1 MNNQQTYNPIANRQS
16 LIAGYTPYISRNISN
31 YGILVYLA
39 ALMGCTLLYISHI
52 MLWYWWL
59 FGLVE
64 VLGFFYFANHLTKQW
79 AGFRP
84 KVFEKNI
91 FWTTFAIRAT
101 VVLLLYWFHN
111 KMTGQPF
118 MYHAADALGYH
129 EEAKWMASTIR
140 EGHFGTYLDYKFG
153 PGRGVSDAGYP
164 VYLGFVYL
172 ISNDS
177 IIFARLLKS
186 ILGALTC
193 VLIYRLG
200 KRNFGEQVGRIAAIL
215 MMLEPHFSIYGGFHL
230 KETEMVFMVV
240 LFLERAD
247 NLVRSRQFNFRNI
260 LIVGLLA
267 AVLFTFRTVLGLTA
281 IFSLMMALMLSS
293 KRVIG
298 WGKRIVFLIV
308 LGATA
313 LFFVGGRIANEIE
326 AVWELREDN
335 QSSRISEIIRTQ
347 GLAKYASSVVFAPMM
362 FTIPFPTMVETEN
375 QEVSRMLHGG
385 MMVKNIMSYFC
396 LITIISL
403 IFPLIPGLNKWR
415 NHILIG
421 VFLLAYLAILALS
434 AFAHADRFHMP
445 ALAIEMLFVAYGVS
459 LWRFAKIRRWFY
471 IWCILMFIAAIG
483 WNWFKLAGRG
493 LA

>member
-1 MNNQQTYNPIANRQS
+1 MKNISSNINSYSSTITH
-16 LIAGYTPYISRNISN
+16 IPYISQNISN
-31 YGILVYLA
+31 YGMLVYFASLI
-39 ALMGCTLLYISHI
+39 GCTILYVSHI
-52 MLWYWWL
+52 MQWYWWV

-64 VLGFFYFANHLTKQW
+64 VLGFFYFSNKLSKEW
-79 AGFRP
+79 VGFRP
-84 KVFEKNI
+84 KVFEKNV

-111 KMTGQPF
+111 EMTGQPF
-118 MYHAADALGYH
+118 MFHAKDVIGYH
-129 EEAKWMASTIR
+129 DEAKWMANTIR
-140 EGHFGTYLDYKFG
+140 DGEFSTYLNYKFG

-193 VLIYRLG
+193 VLMYRLG

-230 KETEMVFMVV
+230 KETEMIFVII

-260 LIVGLLA
+260 LTVGLLA
-267 AVLFTFRTVLGLTA
+267 AALFTFRTVLGLTA

-308 LGATA
+308 FGATA
-313 LFFVGGRIANEIE
+313 LFFAGGRIASEIE

-335 QSSRISEIIRTQ
+335 QSGRMSEIVRTQ
-347 GLAKYASSVVFAPMM
+347 SFAKYAGSAVFAPII
-362 FTIPFPTMVETEN
+362 FTLPFPTMVETEN

-385 MMVKNIMSYFC
+385 MIVKNIMSYFC
-396 LITIISL
+396 LIAIISL
-403 IFPLIPGLNKWR
+403 IFPLIPGLNNWR

-421 VFLLAYLAILALS
+421 VFLLAYLAILSLS
-434 AFAHADRFHMP
+434 AFAHSDRFHMP
-445 ALAIEMLFVAYGVS
+445 ALAIEMLFIAYGIS
-459 LWRFAKIRRWFY
+459 FWRFAKIRRWY
-471 IWCILMFIAAIG
+471 YLWCIMMIIVAVG

-493 LA
+493 ML